1 MRKLI
6 SVAICII
13 LVILTTA
20 CNSKS
25 ETLNEQ
31 YASIITEYEAKYGTI
46 TTDRDI
52 LPLNDAL
59 GGVSYVELVDF
70 DGNGTDELLIIF
82 DQNTKAN
89 NPDGALT
96 CHIYAEADGTAT
108 LVYNNNLAIAD
119 IRTTVAN
126 TIGCDFKG
134 RTLCFTSAEGKTG
147 LLEVRMYTEELE
159 HYPLKI
165 FDSTK
170 NEPVTTFKHSF
181 LEYKYLY
188 FNGTEFVPDITVAV
202 EKGSPS
208 SNLFLLN
215 GDTCSEITFNE
226 SKKPVTGYVEAST
239 YYFSKCLEQINSVK
253 ATLGMEKTVPAEYT
267 PTVVK
272 PQFNNVQLHKKYG
285 ELLKEYKGKYGTM
298 IAYVDLIDFNKD
310 GFDEFLVVYGIL
322 NETDTH
328 HYSTEK
334 HIFICEIFG
343 AQATEIVNIAKFNL
357 PVNDYRGLMGKTLW
371 LAEQNG
377 KTYLCNYMNYT
388 LYMPEE
394 GLSDFKNVDDNYH
407 QFFTADC
414 YYTYNGEKF
423 VLDNKYVWQGE
434 RDEMITMINDERCPT
449 EDFHKYQQSLDTIT
463 KKVDISFNNKD
474 LIVHNEEIEKEL
486 NT

>member
-1 MRKLI
+1 MKKFV
-6 SVAICII
+6 SI
-13 LVILTTA
+13 LLCFAFILSTA
-20 CNSKS
+20 ACEDFGK
-25 ETLNEQ
+25 TLNEQ
-31 YASIITEYEAKYGTI
+31 YANIVTEYEEKYGAI
-46 TTDRDI
+46 SLDRDI
-52 LPLNDAL
+52 FALNDAL

-70 DGNGTDELLIIF
+70 DANGTDELLIIF
-82 DQNTKAN
+82 DQNTKDN
-89 NPDGALT
+89 NLDGALT
-96 CHIYAEADGTAT
+96 CHIYAEADGKAT
-108 LVYNNNLAIAD
+108 LVYDKNLAVAD

-126 TIGCDFKG
+126 TIGCEFKG

-170 NEPVTTFKHSF
+170 NEPVTTFEHSF
-181 LEYKYLY
+181 LEYKYLS

-226 SKKPVTGYVEAST
+226 SKKPVTRYIEPST
-239 YYFSKCLEQINSVK
+239 YYLDRCLKQIDTVK
-253 ATLGMEKTVPAEYT
+253 STLGMKPTVLNEYT
-267 PTVVK
+267 PRVVK
-272 PQFNNVQLHKKYG
+272 PQLNQK
-285 ELLKEYKGKYGTM
+285 ELYNQYNTILKEYQTKHTV
-298 IAYVDLIDFNKD
+298 AYVDLIDFNNDKS
-310 GFDEFLVVYGIL
+310 DEFIIVYGIP

-343 AQATEIVNIAKFNL
+343 AQGSEIVNLVKFNL
-357 PVNDYRGLMGKTLW
+357 PVNDYRSLMGKTLW

-423 VLDNKYVWQGE
+423 VLENKYSWQGE
-434 RDEMITMINDERCPT
+434 RDEMITMINDKRCDLS
-449 EDFHKYQQSLDTIT
+449 EFYKHQQSPDTVENM
-463 KKVDISFNNKD
+463 VDISSNPEKLNA
-474 LIVHNEEIEKEL
+474 HNSEIKKLLSE
-486 NT
+486 